1 MCGCLCLESLLYS
14 VTCFYK
20 NIIRINRF
28 QLNDSDSLQTS
39 SMTEHLAAVFT
50 FISGPCS
57 LIMIVLL
64 IHFLYSIQDHVQK
77 RRKRKPVDRLAKICG
92 ITSLAGYTSYV
103 VSVFILDLWSSA
115 CYFPSLAI
123 PYSKVVCQMHAFTIV
138 LFMMVCKSS

>member
-1 MCGCLCLESLLYS
+1 MIACASRAYCILSFVSTKTSSEPI
-14 VTCFYK
+14 F
-20 NIIRINRF
+20 F
-28 QLNDSDSLQTS
+28 NDSDSLQTS

-77 RRKRKPVDRLAKICG
+77 RRKRKPVDRLAKMCG
-92 ITSLAGYTSYV
+92 ITSLVGYTSYV

-123 PYSKVVCQMHAFTIV
+123 SYSKVVCQMHAFTIV